1 VSQTAAGDA
10 GIPLPGGTTNAGRVV
25 RVGATVR
32 RPAWEASSGTRALLD
47 HLARVAFDGA
57 PRHLGVDE
65 RGRDV
70 LSFMAGEAPIEPYP
84 AWALADEA
92 LVSVAEL
99 LRRYHEAAAGFDPSG
114 HTWPRPVPAAFG
126 GRLVCHNDLNL
137 DNVVFR
143 DGRAVALIDFD
154 LAGPACAVWDVAGAA
169 RHWVPLRA
177 ERDTPD
183 ALHGRWPERLR
194 SFLDAYGLPRR
205 ERGRVPAAA
214 AAAHGWGYDV
224 VREAVDDGHRPFGR
238 RWEAGGRARAE
249 RTARWLADNDR
260 RMRQLLG

>member
-1 VSQTAAGDA
+1 
-10 GIPLPGGTTNAGRVV
+10 
-25 RVGATVR
+25 
-32 RPAWEASSGTRALLD
+32 
-47 HLARVAFDGA
+47 
-57 PRHLGVDE
+57 
-65 RGRDV
+65 
-70 LSFMAGEAPIEPYP
+70 
-84 AWALADEA
+84 
-92 LVSVAEL
+92 
-99 LRRYHEAAAGFDPSG
+99 
-114 HTWPRPVPAAFG
+114 
-126 GRLVCHNDLNL
+126 
-137 DNVVFR
+137 
-143 DGRAVALIDFD
+143 
-154 LAGPACAVWDVAGAA
+154 VWDVAGAA